1 MAEPDYFLDIKGL
14 GAHSP
19 ESEAARANAAGR
31 PWVGIRFEC
40 CGVYTRVYRNPE
52 GDAYLG
58 YCPKCLKKV
67 RLAVGP
73 GGVSS
78 RFFKAE

>member
-1 MAEPDYFLDIKGL
+1 MTEPDYFLDIKDL
-14 GAHSP
+14 GDQGQGSNPVFAG
-19 ESEAARANAAGR
+19 AGR

-40 CGVYTRVYRNPE
+40 CSVYTRVYRNPE
-52 GDAYLG
+52 GTAYLG
-58 YCPKCLKKV
+58 YCPRCLKKV

>member
-1 MAEPDYFLDIKGL
+1 MNEPDYFLDIKDL
-14 GAHSP
+14 GDEGPSSKPAP
-19 ESEAARANAAGR
+19 AGTGR

-40 CGVYTRVYRNPE
+40 CNVYTRVYRNPE
-52 GDAYLG
+52 GTAYLG
-58 YCPKCLKKV
+58 YCPRCLKKV

-73 GGVSS
+73 GGISA

>member
-1 MAEPDYFLDIKGL
+1 MSDPDYFLDIKDL
-14 GAHSP
+14 GEEGQRSIPAP
-19 ESEAARANAAGR
+19 TGTGR

-40 CGVYTRVYRNPE
+40 CGVYTRVYRNSE
-52 GDAYLG
+52 GTAYLG
-58 YCPKCLKKV
+58 YCPRCLKKV

-73 GGVSS
+73 GGINS